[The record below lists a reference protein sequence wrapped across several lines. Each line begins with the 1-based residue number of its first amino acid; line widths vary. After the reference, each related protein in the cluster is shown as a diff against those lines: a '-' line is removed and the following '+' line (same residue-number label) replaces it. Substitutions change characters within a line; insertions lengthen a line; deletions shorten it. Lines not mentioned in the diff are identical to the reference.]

1 MPVATLLMAVD
12 VVQFDFAGLGSKV
25 VLLLTPELLFVY
37 DCEEDMSLQTFALAE
52 IECPAATNLRGN
64 SSAAAGAIAA
74 TTSMEDLE
82 EDSCV
87 LSFVWQ
93 DQTKQMS
100 FKDQHPNKDRVTAF
114 LDSTP
119 GFIPLPGLSSDTVD
133 NGAGCSVDSGAGGT
147 VVCDHQSSSIASS
160 PTQSTAAPYFE
171 FRVEPHY
178 RETFLTLFQMAK
190 NRLVGRGFLL

>member
-52 IECPAATNLRGN
+52 IECPAATNLRG
-64 SSAAAGAIAA
+64 SSSTAAAGATAAA
-74 TTSMEDLE
+74 TSSMEDLE

-100 FKDQHPNKDRVTAF
+100 FKVTF
-114 LDSTP
+114 
-119 GFIPLPGLSSDTVD
+119 FIVL
-133 NGAGCSVDSGAGGT
+133 
-147 VVCDHQSSSIASS
+147 
-160 PTQSTAAPYFE
+160 
-171 FRVEPHY
+171 
-178 RETFLTLFQMAK
+178 
-190 NRLVGRGFLL
+190 